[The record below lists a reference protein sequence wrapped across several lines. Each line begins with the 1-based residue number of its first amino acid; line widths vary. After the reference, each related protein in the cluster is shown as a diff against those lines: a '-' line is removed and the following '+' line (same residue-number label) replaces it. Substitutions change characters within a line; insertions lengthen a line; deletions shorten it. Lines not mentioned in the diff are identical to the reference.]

1 MGYRMRNK
9 VYVISNYDGR
19 HEVAVVA
26 ANLASAARRAGTSV
40 YSMRTMGYRVAAPGT
55 DGSEI
60 INDHT
65 HLYRRSIDGKRHGE
79 PFVRW
84 LDVLP

>member
-9 VYVISNYDGR
+9 VYVISNYDGM

-26 ANLASAARRAGTSV
+26 ANLANAARRAGTSV
-40 YSMRTMGYRVAAPGT
+40 FSIRTMGYRVAAPGT

-60 INDHT
+60 INDHAYV
-65 HLYRRSIDGKRHGE
+65 YRRPITSGQ

-84 LDVLP
+84 REVRL